1 MALSRYGGTIVIRPQ
16 NSILENGVFRRYFHS
31 TKPERSCHMLRL
43 FNQKMVIKN
52 PVISGILV
60 FLTFFFLSTM
70 VVAEENEF
78 GDLPPGEGR
87 ELTFDICTECHST
100 KVMLQSRLTRY
111 DWDETITD
119 MEVEMREEQKMEEE
133 AEEDLQD
140 LMAELLEEAL
150 GSEDKEIL
158 QLLGG
163 FEEERTTELSPKER
177 AQILDYLSE
186 ALGPK
191 PFEGGPFH
199 LYRPMPLY

>member
-1 MALSRYGGTIVIRPQ
+1 
-16 NSILENGVFRRYFHS
+16 
-31 TKPERSCHMLRL
+31 MLRL
-43 FNQKMVIKN
+43 SDQKMVIKC

-60 FLTFFFLSTM
+60 FLTFFFLSTI

-78 GDLPPGEGR
+78 GGLPAGEGR

-100 KVMLQSRLTRY
+100 KVILQSRLTRY

-119 MEVEMREEQKMEEE
+119 MEVEMREEEKMEEE

-140 LMAELLEEAL
+140 IMAELLEEEL

-158 QLLGG
+158 RLLGG
-163 FEEERTTELSPKER
+163 IEEERTTELGPKER
-177 AQILDYLSE
+177 TQILDYLSE

-191 PFEGGPFH
+191 PVEGGLFH
-199 LYRPMPLY
+199 LYQPMPLY